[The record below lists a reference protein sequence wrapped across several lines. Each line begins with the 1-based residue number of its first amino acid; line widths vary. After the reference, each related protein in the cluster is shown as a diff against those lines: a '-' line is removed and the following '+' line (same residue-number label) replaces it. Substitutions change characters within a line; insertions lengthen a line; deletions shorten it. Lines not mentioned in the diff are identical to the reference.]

1 MDIEDLTICST
12 LARKFATHAT
22 TDTIYCFNTRKRGI
36 GDIAMRRLL
45 LFLLAGS
52 WLFIGCSARL
62 QDALANERSRL
73 ESNKVL
79 VRRMHAAV
87 WSEANMNKAA
97 EAIRQLYAADF
108 VVHDWTGDHKL
119 GIDGLIKDWA
129 YERAAFLGLTEHVQ
143 ATVAEGDLVVDRFY
157 STGRQARDL
166 DPIPHH
172 SPGIPNRGKALH
184 MPEMEMFR
192 VVDGK
197 LAEQWLF
204 NDIWGTHA
212 QLGLFDPDNWK
223 ASICAPK

>member
-52 WLFIGCSARL
+52 CLFIGCSVRL

-73 ESNKVL
+73 EGNKAL

-108 VVHDWTGDHKL
+108 VVHDWTGDHKP

-204 NDIWGTHA
+204 NDIWGTQA

>member
-1 MDIEDLTICST
+1 MRRVDCRRCGVVTVEEAPWGDGKRTLTKASMLF
-12 LARKFATHAT
+12 LARWA
-22 TDTIYCFNTRKRGI
+22 
-36 GDIAMRRLL
+36 RRL
-45 LFLLAGS
+45 S
-52 WLFIGCSARL
+52 WK
-62 QDALANERSRL
+62 ET
-73 ESNKVL
+73 
-79 VRRMHAAV
+79 
-87 WSEANMNKAA
+87 A
-97 EAIRQLYAADF
+97 EAFRTSWDKVF
-108 VVHDWTGDHKL
+108 
-119 GIDGLIKDWA
+119 DGLIKDWA
-129 YERAAFLGLTEHVQ
+129 YERAAFLDLTEHVQ

-223 ASICAPK
+223 ASVCAPK